1 MYQIRSINKMEK
13 KSIYLI
19 DSENVGDLWVT
30 HIIELAKEED
40 EIVVFYTQKSPH
52 MGYENIRTLLNSKRD
67 VEFVKCVEGRNA
79 LDFQLVTDLG
89 YRIGSAQEEEEY
101 IIVTNDIGFDAVVQY
116 WKKHEKDVKRY
127 NGKICQGLY
136 KQKMQEPAQTVEKHA
151 EEMPLKEEVI
161 AHEKEVI
168 ILENHNKIS
177 DTNEQENIE
186 KKESLT
192 EIKQENI
199 EKKESLTEIKQE
211 NIEEK
216 LTEIKQENVKKKE
229 NPTKI
234 KLENVASV
242 QEKELLQELISCLG
256 VNNSMEI
263 HNALTVFLGSEKGKQ
278 LYSQVKGN
286 LKEFDSKQQLK
297 EEEKFNTYCQLVFSY
312 NEKKETCP
320 RQFSQF
326 VYGAK
331 DKRKNLNSFRS
342 ALQNQYGKEK
352 GLQYYSMVKPHV
364 RILNKIQSK

>member
-1 MYQIRSINKMEK
+1 MEK

-211 NIEEK
+211 N
-216 LTEIKQENVKKKE
+216 
-229 NPTKI
+229 
-234 KLENVASV
+234 VASV

-320 RQFSQF
+320 KQFSQF